1 MRVFVLTCAV
11 AITTAACSDLT
22 SPDRL
27 GTDADPFS
35 WAATGGVCTDESPI
49 TILPDSL
56 RAVLPAPGMFRTS
69 DQDQVEFARRVP
81 GGYAGRYLEDGE
93 LVIMLVDTTQLEAVV
108 AELELTSWY
117 RPEAIVRAKQAR
129 WDFGQLYDWYRHL
142 AQYIHVVD
150 GLTMTDIDEVQNR
163 IEYGVTSEA
172 ARAELVTVLQA
183 AAISCHLV
191 ATAIVENATADARLG
206 HQ

>member
-1 MRVFVLTCAV
+1 MRAFVLTCAV
-11 AITTAACSDLT
+11 AIATAGCTDAT
-22 SPDRL
+22 SP
-27 GTDADPFS
+27 GSDADPFS
-35 WAATGGVCTDESPI
+35 WAATGGVCTDETPISP
-49 TILPDSL
+49 LPDSL
-56 RAVLPAPGMFRTS
+56 RAALPEAGAFRTS

-93 LVIMLVDTTQLEAVV
+93 LVIMLVDTTQLDAVV

-117 RPEAIVRAKQAR
+117 RPEAVVRARQAR

-150 GLTMTDIDEVQNR
+150 GLTMTDIDEVENR
-163 IEYGVTSEA
+163 IQYGVISEA
-172 ARAELVTVLQA
+172 ARAELVAVLQT

-191 ATAIVENATADARLG
+191 ATAIVEPATFDAR
-206 HQ
+206 